1 MPDIFKVIGTSLLSL
16 AVLFLLCRLNGQ
28 RQISQMS
35 LFDYINSI
43 TIGSIAAELATDL
56 ENWQRTL
63 TAMAVYGAAIA
74 LIGYLTC
81 KSLGLRKLLNGTPL
95 LLFENGNLYKA
106 NLLRAKL
113 DVNEFLTQC
122 RVVGYHDLSQL
133 AAVVLETNGQLSFL
147 PKADMERTS
156 FHIITEE
163 LEMMGLTPP
172 PASLWADLILDGKIL
187 TKNLAAAG
195 REERWL
201 RQQLSRCG
209 IGQISEVF
217 LAMCDRAGNFQAYRK
232 QEEPVKKDLFE

>member
-147 PKADMERTS
+147 PKAEQRPATPQD
-156 FHIITEE
+156 
-163 LEMMGLTPP
+163 LGLTPLGGSDSGREDSHKKSGRGR
-172 PASLWADLILDGKIL
+172 AGR
-187 TKNLAAAG
+187 TLAAPA
-195 REERWL
+195 
-201 RQQLSRCG
+201 
-209 IGQISEVF
+209 
-217 LAMCDRAGNFQAYRK
+217 A
-232 QEEPVKKDLFE
+232 EPVRHRADQRGIPGHV